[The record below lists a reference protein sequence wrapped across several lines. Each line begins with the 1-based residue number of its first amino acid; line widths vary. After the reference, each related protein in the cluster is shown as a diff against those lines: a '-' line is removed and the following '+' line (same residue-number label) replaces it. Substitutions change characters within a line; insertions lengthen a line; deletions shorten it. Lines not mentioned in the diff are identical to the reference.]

1 MTTLQTLVTWLP
13 FLFDGFVKNVTI
25 ALLAMAIGTVLGSL
39 LALLKFS
46 NKSWVRHAVNGL
58 TSFFRNVPTL
68 VLLFYLATLLPNQ
81 VVLFDGAVNLTLSPI
96 FKASLALASSPL
108 GFTAWN
114 LYASLINW
122 RKGDHAAAMLFIP
135 NWLGAFL
142 VTTLA
147 SSVSSLVGVD
157 ELVSRSNSVIT
168 ATSPNNMIPVY
179 LLAMSFFY
187 IFCMTSS
194 QLLDRLKRYM
204 TTRSSAKYNKP

>member
-13 FLFDGFVKNVTI
+13 FLFDGFVKNVSI
-25 ALLAMAIGTVLGSL
+25 ALLAMAIGTLLGSL

-46 NKSWVRHAVNGL
+46 NNSWVRHGVNGL

-81 VVLFDGAVNLTLSPI
+81 LTLFDGALNLTLSPI

-122 RKGDHAAAMLFIP
+122 RKGDHSAAMLFIP

-168 ATSPNNMIPVY
+168 ATSPSNMIPVY
-179 LLAMSFFY
+179 LLAMSFFFV
-187 IFCMTSS
+187 FCMTSS
-194 QLLDRLKRYM
+194 QLLDLLKRFM
-204 TTRSSAKYNKP
+204 STRRSKP